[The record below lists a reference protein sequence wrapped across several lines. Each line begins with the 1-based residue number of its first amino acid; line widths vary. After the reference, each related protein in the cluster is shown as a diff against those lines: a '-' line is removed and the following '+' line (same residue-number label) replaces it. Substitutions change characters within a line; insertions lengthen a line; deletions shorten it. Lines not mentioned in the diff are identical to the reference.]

1 MGNLLFSQE
10 EPVNRQQLTH
20 MYMEYLT
27 EEGYNPSLD
36 ADGDVR
42 FKAEGFTYYI
52 IIDEKDE
59 RYFRLLFPNFW
70 SIDDGEELA
79 RALVAANYAT
89 MVTKVAK
96 VYVREDGKD
105 TSAAIEMF
113 VDPPEQFK
121 STFPRC
127 MSALRASVNTFVEKM
142 KELAK

>member
-1 MGNLLFSQE
+1 M
-10 EPVNRQQLTH
+10 NRQQLAQ
-20 MYMEYLT
+20 MYMKYLT